1 MAGVLGRGASL
12 GLPRL
17 PQFGEKRD
25 LTPFSTVQVNLAVIH
40 GHLGHEAEA
49 RDALD
54 HMFALWPEAR
64 EEMPEILAFWFPYE
78 GLAAIFADGL
88 TKAGLPVVERLGET
102 KAGLG
107 LAARTQ
113 QTDAACG

>member
-1 MAGVLGRGASL
+1 VIGRFAQL
-12 GLPRL
+12 D
-17 PQFGEKRD
+17 FF
-25 LTPFSTVQVNLAVIH
+25 PFQVNLAVIH

-54 HMFALWPEAR
+54 HMFALWPEAG
-64 EEMPEILAFWFPYE
+64 EEMHEILAFWFPYE

-88 TKAGLPVVERLGET
+88 AKVGLPVVERPGET
-102 KAGLG
+102 RAGLG

-113 QTDAACG
+113 QTDAACGGTPNPV